1 MKEKLVPIVS
11 VVVGLLAFG
20 LTWKYL
26 HDNDKALQA
35 ELQRIYRGAQQIKV
49 MVTTSDIPKGTVLKR
64 QDLDRR
70 PEYMRI
76 VGDRAVM
83 HKDGLSLLGKKTTR
97 SLDKGEWIAWS
108 DIEGGV
114 SAVHGLAPIIK
125 PGMRAISLSV
135 GGASAVSGMV
145 QPDNRVDV
153 LGTFSFPSK
162 TEPGQME
169 TVTITV
175 LQDVTILATGQKLAK
190 TREAKQ
196 RYSRSGSYS
205 TVTVEVTPREAELLV
220 FAQQTQGRLTLSLRN
235 TDDGTYESNLPDVN
249 FNHLQNSLK
258 ELNTFRQKNIR
269 YKRNVR

>member
-1 MKEKLVPIVS
+1 MKEKLIPIVS

-26 HDNDKALQA
+26 HDNDKDLERRRQ
-35 ELQRIYRGAQQIKV
+35 ELYRGAQQIKV
-49 MVTTSDIPKGTVLKR
+49 MVTTTDIPKGTILKH
-64 QDLDRR
+64 QDLNRR

-83 HKDGLSLLGKKTTR
+83 HKDGASLLGRKTTR

-114 SAVHGLAPIIK
+114 AAVHGLAPIIK
-125 PGMRAISLSV
+125 SGMRAISLSV

-145 QPDNRVDV
+145 QPDNRVDI

-175 LQDVTILATGQKLAK
+175 LQDVTILATGQTLAK
-190 TREAKQ
+190 TRAKKQ
-196 RYSRSGSYS
+196 RYAKAGSYS

-235 TDDGTYESNLPDVN
+235 TDDGTFESDLPDVN
-249 FNHLQNSLK
+249 FSHLQNKLQ
-258 ELNTFRQKNIR
+258 EINTFRQKNIR